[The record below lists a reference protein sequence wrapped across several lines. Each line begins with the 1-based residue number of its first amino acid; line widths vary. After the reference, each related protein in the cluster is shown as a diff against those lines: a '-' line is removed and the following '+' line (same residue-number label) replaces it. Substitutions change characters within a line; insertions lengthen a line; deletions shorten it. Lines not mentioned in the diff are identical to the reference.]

1 MALKGKVSSDMWLKM
16 ARNFD
21 NVNKIVER
29 DIQNPQ
35 WLSQNKCRSLK
46 PMTILY
52 IPVPFFRGT

>member
-35 WLSQNKCRSLK
+35 
-46 PMTILY
+46 
-52 IPVPFFRGT
+52 